1 MNFKKLLKQIGATGS
16 FAASFAIFAS
26 IIGSG
31 FAPPEAILFLT
42 TFLGTGGFLTKSLL
56 NDAKIAQAIKDLEE
70 SKRLVLL
77 ISNRFGK
84 ISLAELMVQMDIPL
98 PELKAKLD
106 ELQKEG
112 ILGMEVSNSGEVL
125 YTVSNPISLED
136 RLHTHQLIQ

>member
-1 MNFKKLLKQIGATGS
+1 MNFKKFFKQVGAVGS
-16 FAASFAIFAS
+16 FSASFAIFAS
-26 IIGSG
+26 MLGSG
-31 FAPPEAILFLT
+31 HVPPEAVLFLT

-56 NDAKIAQAIKDLEE
+56 NDAKRVQAIKDLED

-77 ISNRFGK
+77 ISNHFGK
-84 ISLAELMVQMDIPL
+84 ISFAEIMVHMNMPL

-136 RLHTHQLIQ
+136 RLHSHQLIQ